1 MAKKKTRRAILKKR
15 DQKLDVIGYGK
26 SDIMWFW
33 QWLKLAVDM
42 EGQSFEFSKK
52 TWSGETTTRK
62 GRYDEKSKVVRVQ
75 KRTKQTRYN

>member
-42 EGQSFEFSKK
+42 
-52 TWSGETTTRK
+52 
-62 GRYDEKSKVVRVQ
+62 
-75 KRTKQTRYN
+75 